1 MKCISKFFTW
11 HKLCRRQLVSVLMVM
26 PIFLSA
32 CGSKQ
37 FDYAFDIN
45 NSQSAFRFE
54 TSNAN
59 DIAESFA
66 SDLAVVSEDVIAGEE
81 VSTGENSY
89 ASAVLV
95 NSDKN
100 DVLYSKNAHAKLY
113 PASMTKVM
121 TALVALENCD
131 KDKILTADMN
141 CMITEDG
148 AQVAGLQVGDTMTLD
163 QALHILLI
171 YSANDVAVMIADNV
185 GGSVEGFADM
195 MNAKAKALGATNT
208 HFVNP
213 HGLHDEKHYTTAYD
227 MYLMFNAACKY
238 EEFTEIINMSSYT
251 TSYKHASGTTADFS
265 CDNTNRFIT
274 GKIYAPTNITV
285 MGGKTGTTLAAGAC
299 LVMLSK
305 DTKGDSYISCVMKGK
320 NIDATYGKTKAML
333 ELIK

>member
-1 MKCISKFFTW
+1 
-11 HKLCRRQLVSVLMVM
+11 M
-26 PIFLSA
+26 PLFLSA
-32 CGSKQ
+32 CGSKS
-37 FDYAFDIN
+37 FDYPFNIN

-59 DIAESFA
+59 DVAESFA

-89 ASAVLV
+89 ASALLV
-95 NSDKN
+95 NADSN
-100 DVLYSKNAHAKLY
+100 EVLYSKNAHAKLY

-141 CMITEDG
+141 CLITEEG
-148 AQVAGLQVGDTMTLD
+148 AQLAGLQVGDTMTLD

-171 YSANDVAVMIADNV
+171 YSANDVAVMIADNI
-185 GGSVEGFADM
+185 GGSVDGFADM
-195 MNAKAKALGATNT
+195 MNAKAKEIGATNT

-213 HGLHDEKHYTTAYD
+213 HGLHDENHYTTAYD
-227 MYLMFNAACKY
+227 MYLMFNAACSY

-251 TSYKHASGTTADFS
+251 TSYKHSSGASADFS
-265 CDNTNRFIT
+265 CDNTNRFIN
-274 GKIYAPTNITV
+274 GKIYPPTNITV

-305 DTKGDSYISCVMKGK
+305 DTKGASYISCVMKGT

-333 ELIK
+333 EIIQ

>member
-1 MKCISKFFTW
+1 MI
-11 HKLCRRQLVSVLMVM
+11 VL
-26 PIFLSA
+26 SG
-32 CGSKQ
+32 CGSKK
-37 FDYAFDIN
+37 FDYAFDVN

-54 TSNAN
+54 TSNDN
-59 DIAESFA
+59 DIADSFA
-66 SDLAVVSEDVIAGEE
+66 SDLAVVDGDIIAGEE

-89 ASAVLV
+89 ASAILV
-95 NSDKN
+95 NADSN
-100 DVLYSKNAHAKLY
+100 EVLYSKNANAQLY

-131 KDKILTADMN
+131 KDKILTADAN
-141 CMITEDG
+141 CLISEDG

-171 YSANDVAVMIADNV
+171 YSANDVAVMIADNI
-185 GGSVEGFADM
+185 GGSIDGFADM
-195 MNAKAKALGATNT
+195 MNEKAKQLGATNT

-213 HGLHDEKHYTTAYD
+213 HGLHDENHYTTAYD

-238 EEFTEIINMSSYT
+238 EEFSEIINMSSYT
-251 TSYKHASGTTADFS
+251 TSYKHASGSEAEFTCS
-265 CDNTNRFIT
+265 NTNRFIT

-305 DTKGDSYISCVMKGK
+305 DTKGASYISCVMKGT

-333 ELIK
+333 EIIE